1 MGQGGV
7 VCFLMA
13 VPENGSWILL
23 AEDDKLFTMLFER
36 AWKAAFPGVDVVKV
50 SKVSELSVYC
60 SKEASPKVAV
70 LDRNLEDGSSLDY
83 HERFI
88 CPVVLWSSDSSGE
101 VRRKPV
107 GREELEMAIQE
118 IARIGGLVVPPQ

>member
-1 MGQGGV
+1 MGRIGV
-7 VCFLMA
+7 VCFFMTA
-13 VPENGSWILL
+13 PEKASWILL

-36 AWKAAFPGVDVVKV
+36 AWKVAFPGVEVVKV
-50 SKVSELSVYC
+50 SKVSELSAFC
-60 SKEASPKVAV
+60 EEGASPRVAV
-70 LDRNLEDGSSLDY
+70 LDRNLEDGSSLEY
-83 HERFI
+83 GRRFT